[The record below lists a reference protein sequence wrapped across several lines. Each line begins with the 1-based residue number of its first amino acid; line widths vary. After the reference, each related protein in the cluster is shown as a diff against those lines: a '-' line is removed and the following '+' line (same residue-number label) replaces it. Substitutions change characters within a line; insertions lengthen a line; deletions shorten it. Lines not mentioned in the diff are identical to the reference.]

1 MNDYIDYMNALSATT
16 STNEQAQNAYQSMIN
31 YKDQLVEAKDQY
43 KEQFAIIPELITGA
57 SGEYILKGLGSKA
70 ISLLSDTAKSAAKSA
85 IKTGLQNAG
94 IDEATAEAT
103 ANDVIAGNVGNIAN
117 RIASG
122 ASDVARGV
130 LGDAEATIGET
141 ANTLRSIGANVLD
154 QVQQGGDI
162 GTALSNATE
171 QARSAVTGAVE
182 DIANRGLTAGSEALE
197 TAQGVVRGVAQEGAT
212 AVSGLAEQGVGMAQ
226 GAVGEATSAIG
237 NLVGQAQG
245 AISTATGL
253 AEQGVGV
260 AQGAISG
267 AQSVAG
273 DIVSQ
278 GSSMATNFF
287 SKTINNTSFPTVGQ
301 VQEQTGF
308 PLEEWS
314 NDWGLATKMEAQNYP
329 SIYQTAPTQPQ
340 DVEMVDMA
348 SLPPSGSTATQEA
361 SAVATEAPTAEAGA
375 SVGAEAGAE
384 VATDVGA
391 EVATD
396 VGATVAT
403 EAVGA
408 VLDSTGVLAPIGAI
422 VGLIGGLAGFFGLE
436 HKSAPP
442 PPPPPPPVLNVSQS
456 FGT

>member
-16 STNEQAQNAYQSMIN
+16 STNEQAQNAYQSIVN
-31 YKDQLVEAKDQY
+31 YKDQLVQAKDDYKQQY
-43 KEQFAIIPELITGA
+43 AIIPELITGA
-57 SGEYILKGLGSKA
+57 SGEYILKNLGSKA

-94 IDEATAEAT
+94 LDEATAEAT
-103 ANDVIAGNVGNIAN
+103 AEDVLSGNVGNIAN

-122 ASDVARGV
+122 ASDIARGV
-130 LGDAEATIGET
+130 LGDAEATLGET
-141 ANTLRSIGANVLD
+141 ANTLKSIGANVLD

-171 QARSAVTGAVE
+171 QARGAVTGAVE
-182 DIANRGLTAGSEALE
+182 DIANRGLSVGTEALE
-197 TAQGVVRGVAQEGAT
+197 TAQ
-212 AVSGLAEQGVGMAQ
+212 GMAQ
-226 GAVGEATSAIG
+226 GAVGEATSAIS

-273 DIVSQ
+273 DIASQ
-278 GSSMATNFF
+278 GTSMATNFF

-340 DVEMVDMA
+340 EVEMVDMA
-348 SLPPSGSTATQEA
+348 SLPSSSSQVAPEVAPSADLASTAT
-361 SAVATEAPTAEAGA
+361 T
-375 SVGAEAGAE
+375 EAGAE
-384 VATDVGA
+384 VGA
-391 EVATD
+391 EATASVADVATD
-396 VGATVAT
+396 VVAT
-403 EAVGA
+403 EAIGA
-408 VLDSTGVLAPIGAI
+408 TLDATGVLAPIGAI

-436 HKSAPP
+436 HHSAPP